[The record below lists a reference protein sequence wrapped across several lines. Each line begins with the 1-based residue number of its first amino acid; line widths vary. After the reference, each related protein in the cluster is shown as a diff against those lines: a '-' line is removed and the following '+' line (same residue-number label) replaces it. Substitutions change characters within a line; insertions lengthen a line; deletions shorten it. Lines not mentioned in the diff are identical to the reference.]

1 MVDSPNRSSARV
13 GIEISNT
20 VLTSVVIGLS
30 DEIAASNSIAIGG
43 GEDVIARLAEL
54 VNEIE
59 AEHGPVARL
68 GVAIPGLVDRR
79 MGKVAY
85 SAIVPQQ
92 SDVALGEA
100 ILAATGREVVI
111 ENDANAGAY
120 GEFRLGAGRGCRDM
134 FYATLGEGVGGAFIF
149 GGEIWH
155 GASGFAGE
163 FGYVQIDGEGTKLE
177 DVASSANIL
186 RRTRSRVWQ
195 DNTSSL
201 GRMRESDLRLE
212 DIILA
217 AQNQDEFAKM
227 MLERTGRHVGTALAS
242 VINLLNIERIVIGGP
257 IMQAKH
263 TVIDALVTSA
273 KANSFGPAFASTTIV
288 EGELGSNAAAV
299 GAAFVSEIVG

>member
-1 MVDSPNRSSARV
+1 VRV
-13 GIEISNT
+13 GAEISST
-20 VLTSVVIGLS
+20 ALTSVVIS
-30 DEIAASNSIAIGG
+30 STDEIAASHSINIESGD
-43 GEDVIARLAEL
+43 DVIAKLAGL
-54 VNEIE
+54 VREID
-59 AEHGPVARL
+59 AEHGPVDRI

-79 MGKVAY
+79 MGKVAF

-100 ILAATGREVVI
+100 LVAATGREVVI
-111 ENDANAGAY
+111 ENDANAAAY
-120 GEFRLGAGRGCRDM
+120 GEFRLGAGRGASDM

-177 DVASSANIL
+177 DVASAANIL

-201 GRMRESDLRLE
+201 GRMREADLSLE
-212 DIILA
+212 DIIAA
-217 AQNQDEFAKM
+217 AQNDDEFAKM

-242 VINLLNIERIVIGGP
+242 VINLLNIERIVIGGAV
-257 IMQAKH
+257 MLAKS
-263 TVIDALVTSA
+263 TVIDALVKSA
-273 KANSFGPAFASTTIV
+273 KANSFGPSFASTTII
-288 EGELGSNAAAV
+288 EGELGRNAAAV
-299 GAAFVSEIVG
+299 GAAFISGSD